1 MSFILKLL
9 ISLFIII
16 LCSYVGYLKS
26 KKLKERE
33 CILREMVTFL
43 TLVEN
48 DILYMMNVL
57 PNAYEIA
64 RQKLNTM
71 LKDAIGNIVVD
82 MLNESYGEYME
93 ESITRNI
100 AQITEL
106 TSYDREIFAQ
116 TLKNLGKSDVD
127 SQISMIRNG
136 ITVIETQIQEANEI
150 KNKNAKL
157 YRTIGAISGLMIV
170 IVFI

>member
-1 MSFILKLL
+1 MSFILKLV

-26 KKLKERE
+26 KKLRERE
-33 CILREMVTFL
+33 YILREMVTFL
-43 TLVEN
+43 KLVEN

-71 LKDAIGNIVVD
+71 LKDVIGNIVVD
-82 MLNESYGEYME
+82 MLNENYGDHME
-93 ESITRNI
+93 ENITRHI

-106 TSYDREIFAQ
+106 TSYDKEIFAQ
-116 TLKNLGKSDVD
+116 TLKNLGKSDVE
-127 SQISMIRNG
+127 SQISMIQNS
-136 ITVIETQIQEANEI
+136 ITIIENQIQEANEI